1 MTKSKLS
8 PAAFGLALGVV
19 WGSAV
24 LIVGLLAHYFSYGTA
39 FVTSMGIMYIGYEPS
54 VLGSII
60 GGVMG
65 FIDALIAG
73 ALIAWLYN
81 LFLRCCCKKNTH
93 CE

>member
-8 PAAFGLALGVV
+8 PAALGLALAVV

-24 LIVGLLAHYFSYGTA
+24 LIVGLLAHYFSYGKA

-54 VLGSII
+54 IVGSII

-65 FIDALIAG
+65 FIDAFIGG

-81 LFLRCCCKKNTH
+81 LFLRCCCKNNTH